1 MSKLEQSIFSIMS
14 GLAREHEAINL
25 GQGFPNFDC
34 HEKLKA
40 LATRYMNAAYNQYS
54 PMPGI
59 LELRNVIANKM
70 NHAHGLTVDP
80 ENEVT
85 VTAGA
90 TQALYTAIS
99 SLVSHGDEV
108 IVFEP
113 AYDSYIPSILSAG
126 GVPKTI
132 ELFGPEFKYDWG
144 QVQDS
149 INSKTKMIIV
159 NSPHNPTG
167 QVLTYDDLNNL
178 AYLIQDTD
186 ITILSDEVYEHLV
199 YDSSVHLTPLAH
211 NELAG
216 RTLAVYSFGKT
227 FHVTGW
233 KMGYI
238 IGPDTL
244 MKQFRELH
252 QWTVF
257 CVNSFLQYAIAEY
270 LKDEMTYLSLS
281 GFYKEKRD
289 RLIKNLESSELIPI
303 ACQGTYFQLFDYS
316 QISTLDDF
324 SFAQCLVKEHGVAS
338 IPLSPFYQQLE
349 TTPYI
354 RLCFAKTNEVL
365 DAAAERLLEVK
376 GI

>member
-34 HEKLKA
+34 HEKLKV
-40 LATRYMNAAYNQYS
+40 LATQYMNEAYNQYS

-59 LELRNVIANKM
+59 IELRVVIANKM
-70 NHAHGLTVDP
+70 NHIYGLTLDP
-80 ENEVT
+80 ENDVT

-90 TQALYTAIS
+90 TQALYTAIN
-99 SLVSHGDEV
+99 SLVSQGDEV

-113 AYDSYIPSILSAG
+113 AYDSYIPAIISAG
-126 GVPKTI
+126 AVPKSI
-132 ELFGPEFKYDWG
+132 ELIGPGFKYDWD
-144 QVQDS
+144 QVQDL
-149 INSKTKMIIV
+149 INPNTKMIII

-167 QVLTYDDLNNL
+167 QVLTPDDLNNL
-178 AYLIQDTD
+178 ADLTQDTD
-186 ITILSDEVYEHLV
+186 IIILSDEVYEHLV
-199 YDSSVHLTPLAH
+199 YDSSVHITPLAH
-211 NELAG
+211 KDLAD
-216 RTLAVYSFGKT
+216 RTMAVYSFGKT

-233 KMGYI
+233 KVGYI
-238 IGPDTL
+238 VGSESL

-270 LKDEMTYLSLS
+270 LKDEQTYLSLS
-281 GFYKEKRD
+281 GFYREKRD
-289 RLIKNLESSELIPI
+289 RMINNLESSSLIPI
-303 ACQGTYFQLFDYS
+303 ECQGTYFQLFDYS
-316 QISTLDDF
+316 MISALDDF
-324 SFAQCLVKEHGVAS
+324 SFAQCLITEYGVAS
-338 IPLSPFYQQLE
+338 IPLSPFYQKLD

-354 RLCFAKTNEVL
+354 RLCFAKTNQVL
-365 DAAAERLLEVK
+365 DAAAQRLLEVR